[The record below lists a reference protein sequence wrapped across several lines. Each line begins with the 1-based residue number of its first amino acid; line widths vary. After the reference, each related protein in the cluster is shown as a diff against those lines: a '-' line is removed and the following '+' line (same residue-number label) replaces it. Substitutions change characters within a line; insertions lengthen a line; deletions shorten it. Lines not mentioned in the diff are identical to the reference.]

1 MEPNGKGSALEERP
15 ARTSAMATTA
25 QLVEAL
31 NHPIRR
37 RLLRVIGESTSL
49 SSVAARK
56 KLGFG
61 AGHNNYHFDILVK
74 TKALNRIQEV
84 GKKEYIYSC
93 APGTGATW
101 FQEVLRL
108 SAEEDDY
115 L

>member
-1 MEPNGKGSALEERP
+1 
-15 ARTSAMATTA
+15 MATTA

-49 SSVAARK
+49 SSVEARK

-74 TKALNRIQEV
+74 CKALSRTQEL
-84 GKKEYIYSC
+84 GKKEYIYTCSP
-93 APGTGATW
+93 ATGASW

-108 SAEEDDY
+108 SADEDKY